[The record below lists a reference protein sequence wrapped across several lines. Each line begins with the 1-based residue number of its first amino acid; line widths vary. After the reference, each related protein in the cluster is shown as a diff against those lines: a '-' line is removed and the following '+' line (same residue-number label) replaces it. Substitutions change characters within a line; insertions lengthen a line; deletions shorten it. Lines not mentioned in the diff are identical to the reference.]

1 MKRAVLLGAWVLCLT
16 VPLVFTAPAS
26 TISRVD
32 ETAALAVALGPGRY
46 FLGPE
51 SLVVTGE
58 DTLHVTVSC
67 SRRLDPPLDPGV
79 TGYEALPD
87 GASFT
92 VVPEV
97 PE

>member
-1 MKRAVLLGAWVLCLT
+1 LKRAVLLGGWVLCLA

-32 ETAALAVALGPGRY
+32 ETAALAVALGAGSY

-51 SLVVTGE
+51 SLIVTGE
-58 DTLHVTVSC
+58 DTLTVTVSC
-67 SRRLDPPLDPGV
+67 SRLLDPPRDPRV
-79 TGYEALPD
+79 TGFTVLPD
-87 GASFT
+87 GATFT
-92 VVPEV
+92 VVREV

>member
-1 MKRAVLLGAWVLCLT
+1 MRRAALLGAWVLCLT

-32 ETAALAVALGPGRY
+32 ETAALAVALGPGSH

-51 SLVVTGE
+51 SLIVTGE
-58 DTLHVTVSC
+58 DTLNVTVSH
-67 SRRLDPPLDPGV
+67 SRRLDPPRDPRV
-79 TGYEALPD
+79 MDYTALPD

-92 VVPEV
+92 VVREV

>member
-1 MKRAVLLGAWVLCLT
+1 MRRAVLLGAWVLCLA
-16 VPLVFTAPAS
+16 VPFVFTAPAS

-32 ETAALAVALGPGRY
+32 ETAALAVALGPGSY

-51 SLVVTGE
+51 SLIVTGD
-58 DTLHVTVSC
+58 DTLYVTVSQ

-79 TGYEALPD
+79 IRYTALPD

-92 VVPEV
+92 VVREV